1 MIIFALI
8 LVLILNLILVRPLFS
23 KILRA
28 IAIFI
33 LILMVLNPKITT
45 YEDKREKIAFVFDLT
60 KSSKWL
66 LEFYKNLDTKNFD
79 KYELGDS
86 IYKFKNFEFK
96 YNITNLNAL
105 SYLKNYD
112 KIIYV
117 GDGWHNYPSEIDY
130 NSFFSPIYVIY
141 PNVKSNQISIKNF
154 IYPKFVEPD
163 EIFQTYLEIFS
174 NKDTTI
180 NFQIKLDTIIQKN
193 LNLSKGINSFTFI
206 LKAPKIEGNYKINL
220 KISNKLRQYS
230 LNVKSPSKNVLINVY
245 KVTPEIGLLNRLLK
259 ELGYNVVLNLKNEK
273 ISGNFELTIGY
284 GKDNGEDLVFIDG
297 KKKFVN
303 FRGIDSIVDFKLDE
317 FILNPISGIY
327 NNRVFVLT
335 NELWKI
341 GRFDFSE
348 YKNLLL
354 PAINTALN
362 LKPRIDIDY
371 HVVFNKVYLKVGS
384 NNPNVKFYLNQS
396 EIPNY
401 NIFKIFKTETLN
413 LKAYLN
419 SRKIYEAKIT
429 LMPDTIGFEN
439 EEGIDSLT
447 LANLVNKTGGK
458 FIKSP
463 NEIKFEKIKIQREIF
478 NNLFFGFLVIFLILI
493 DFLLRRFFGFR

>member
-1 MIIFALI
+1 LITFVLI
-8 LVLILNLILVRPLFS
+8 LALILNLILVKPLFS

-28 IAIFI
+28 FAIII
-33 LILMVLNPKITT
+33 LILIVLNPKITT
-45 YEDKREKIAFVFDLT
+45 YEYKKEKIAFVFDLT

-117 GDGWHNYPSEIDY
+117 GDGWHNYPAEIDY

-141 PNVKSNQISIKNF
+141 PNVKTNEISIKNF
-154 IYPKFVEPD
+154 IYPKFVEPN
-163 EIFQTYLEIFS
+163 EIFQTYLEVFS

-180 NFQIKLDTIIQKN
+180 NFQIELDTIIKEN

-206 LKAPKIEGNYKINL
+206 LKAPNFEGNYKIIL
-220 KISNKLRQYS
+220 KVSDKVRQYS
-230 LNVKSPSKNVLINVY
+230 LNVRKSSKQVLINVY
-245 KVTPEIGLLNRLLK
+245 KITPEIGLLNRLLK
-259 ELGYNVVLNLKNEK
+259 DLGYDVVLNLKNEK
-273 ISGNFELTIGY
+273 ITGNFELTIGY
-284 GKDNGEDLVFIDG
+284 GKDNGEDLVFIEG

-303 FRGIDSIVDFKLDE
+303 FKGIDSVVDFKLDE
-317 FILNPISGIY
+317 FIISPISGIH

-335 NELWKI
+335 DELWKI
-341 GRFDFSE
+341 GRFDFLE

-354 PAINTALN
+354 PIISTAFN
-362 LKPRIDIDY
+362 LKPKINIEY
-371 HVVFNKVYLKVGS
+371 HVVFNKAYLKVGS
-384 NNPNVKFYLNQS
+384 NNPNVKFYLNNK
-396 EIPNY
+396 EISNY
-401 NIFKIFKTETLN
+401 NVIRFSKPETLN
-413 LKAYLN
+413 LNAYLG
-419 SRKIYEAKIT
+419 SRKIYENKIT
-429 LMPDTIGFEN
+429 LIPDTLGFEN

-447 LANLVNKTGGK
+447 LANIVNRTGGK
-458 FIKSP
+458 FIKSI
-463 NEIKFEKIKIQREIF
+463 NDIKLEKIKIQKEIF
-478 NNLFFGFLVIFLILI
+478 NNLFFGFLAIFLILI
-493 DFLLRRFFGFR
+493 DFVLRRFFGFR

>member
-1 MIIFALI
+1 MITFVLI
-8 LVLILNLILVRPLFS
+8 LALILNLILVKPLFS

-28 IAIFI
+28 FAIII
-33 LILMVLNPKITT
+33 LILIVLNPKITT
-45 YEDKREKIAFVFDLT
+45 YEYKKEKIAFVFDLT

-117 GDGWHNYPSEIDY
+117 GDGWHNYPAEIDY

-141 PNVKSNQISIKNF
+141 PNVKTNEISIKNF
-154 IYPKFVEPD
+154 IYPKFVEPN
-163 EIFQTYLEIFS
+163 EIFQTYLEVFS

-180 NFQIKLDTIIQKN
+180 NFQIELDTIIKEN

-206 LKAPKIEGNYKINL
+206 LKAPNFEGNYKIIL
-220 KISNKLRQYS
+220 KVSDKVRQYS
-230 LNVKSPSKNVLINVY
+230 LNVRKSSKQVLMNVY
-245 KVTPEIGLLNRLLK
+245 KITPEIGLLNRLLK
-259 ELGYNVVLNLKNEK
+259 DLGYDVVLNLKNEK
-273 ISGNFELTIGY
+273 ITGNFELTIGY
-284 GKDNGEDLVFIDG
+284 GKDNGEDLVFIEG

-303 FRGIDSIVDFKLDE
+303 FKGIDSVVDFKLDE
-317 FILNPISGIY
+317 FIISPISGIH

-335 NELWKI
+335 DELWKI
-341 GRFDFSE
+341 GRFDFLE

-354 PAINTALN
+354 PIISTAFN
-362 LKPRIDIDY
+362 LKPKINIEY
-371 HVVFNKVYLKVGS
+371 HVVFNKAYLKVGS
-384 NNPNVKFYLNQS
+384 NNPNVKFYLNNK
-396 EIPNY
+396 EISNY
-401 NIFKIFKTETLN
+401 NVIRFSKPETLN
-413 LKAYLN
+413 LNAYLG
-419 SRKIYEAKIT
+419 SRKIYENKIT
-429 LMPDTIGFEN
+429 LIPDTLGFEN

-447 LANLVNKTGGK
+447 LANIVNRTGGK
-458 FIKSP
+458 FIKSI
-463 NEIKFEKIKIQREIF
+463 NDIKLEKIKIQKEIF
-478 NNLFFGFLVIFLILI
+478 NNLFFGFLAIFLILI
-493 DFLLRRFFGFR
+493 DFVLRRFFGFR

>member
-1 MIIFALI
+1 MIILI
-8 LVLILNLILVRPLFS
+8 LIFALILNLILVKPLFS

-28 IAIFI
+28 LAIFI

-45 YEDKREKIAFVFDLT
+45 YEEKKEKIAIVFDLT

-66 LEFYKNLDTKNFD
+66 LDFYKNVDTKNFD

-141 PNVKSNQISIKNF
+141 PNVKTSEISIKNF
-154 IYPKFVEPD
+154 IYPKFVEPN
-163 EIFQTYLEIFS
+163 EIFQAYLEIFS
-174 NKDTTI
+174 NKDTI
-180 NFQIKLDTIIQKN
+180 IDFQIELDTIIKKN
-193 LNLSKGINSFTFI
+193 LSLSKGINSFTFI
-206 LKAPKIEGNYKINL
+206 LKAPNFQGNYKIIL
-220 KISNKLRQYS
+220 KLSDKVRQYS
-230 LNVKSPSKNVLINVY
+230 LNVKAPSKQVLINAY
-245 KVTPEIGLLNRLLK
+245 KITPEIGLLNRFFK
-259 ELGYNVVLNLKNEK
+259 ELGYDVILNLKNEK
-273 ISGNFELTIGY
+273 IIGNFELTIGY
-284 GKDNGEDLVFIDG
+284 GKDNGEDLVFIEG

-303 FRGIDSIVDFKLDE
+303 FKGIDSVVDFKLDE
-317 FILNPISGIY
+317 FIISPISGIY

-341 GRFDFSE
+341 GRFDFLE

-354 PAINTALN
+354 PIINTALN
-362 LKPRIDIDY
+362 LKPRINVEY
-371 HVVFNKVYLKVGS
+371 HVVFNKAYLKVSS
-384 NNPNVKFYLNQS
+384 NNPNVKFYLNNK
-396 EIPNY
+396 EIPSY
-401 NIFKIFKTETLN
+401 NIIKFSKPETLILN
-413 LKAYLN
+413 AYLN
-419 SRKIYEAKIT
+419 SRKIYENKIT
-429 LMPDTIGFEN
+429 LIPDTLGFEN

-447 LANLVNKTGGK
+447 LANIVNRTGGK
-458 FIKSP
+458 FIKST
-463 NEIKFEKIKIQREIF
+463 NDIKFEKIKIQKEIF

-493 DFLLRRFFGFR
+493 DFVLRRFFGFR

>member
-1 MIIFALI
+1 LITFVLI
-8 LVLILNLILVRPLFS
+8 LALILNLILVKPLFS

-28 IAIFI
+28 FAIII
-33 LILMVLNPKITT
+33 LILIVLNPKITT
-45 YEDKREKIAFVFDLT
+45 YEYKKEKIAFVFDLT

-117 GDGWHNYPSEIDY
+117 GDGWHNYPAEIDY

-141 PNVKSNQISIKNF
+141 PNVKTNEISIKNF
-154 IYPKFVEPD
+154 IYPKFVEPN
-163 EIFQTYLEIFS
+163 EIFQTYLEVFS

-180 NFQIKLDTIIQKN
+180 NFQIELDTIIKEN

-206 LKAPKIEGNYKINL
+206 LKAPNFEGNYKIIL
-220 KISNKLRQYS
+220 KVSDKVRQYS
-230 LNVKSPSKNVLINVY
+230 LNVRKSSKQVLMNVY
-245 KVTPEIGLLNRLLK
+245 KITPEIGLLNRLLK
-259 ELGYNVVLNLKNEK
+259 DLGYDVVLNLKNEK
-273 ISGNFELTIGY
+273 ITGNFELTIGY
-284 GKDNGEDLVFIDG
+284 GKDNGEDLVFIEG

-303 FRGIDSIVDFKLDE
+303 FKGIDSVVDFKLDE
-317 FILNPISGIY
+317 FIISPISGIH

-335 NELWKI
+335 DELWKI
-341 GRFDFSE
+341 GRFDFLE

-354 PAINTALN
+354 PIISTAFN
-362 LKPRIDIDY
+362 LKPKINIEY
-371 HVVFNKVYLKVGS
+371 HVVFNKAYLKVGS
-384 NNPNVKFYLNQS
+384 NNPNVKFYLNNK
-396 EIPNY
+396 EISNY
-401 NIFKIFKTETLN
+401 NVIRFSKPETLN
-413 LKAYLN
+413 LNAYLG
-419 SRKIYEAKIT
+419 SRKIYENKIT
-429 LMPDTIGFEN
+429 LIPDTLGFEN

-447 LANLVNKTGGK
+447 LANIVNRTGGK
-458 FIKSP
+458 FIKSI
-463 NEIKFEKIKIQREIF
+463 NDIKLEKIKIQKEIF
-478 NNLFFGFLVIFLILI
+478 NNLFFGFLAIFLILI
-493 DFLLRRFFGFR
+493 DFVLRRFFGFR

>member
-1 MIIFALI
+1 LITFVLI
-8 LVLILNLILVRPLFS
+8 LALILNLILVKPLFS

-28 IAIFI
+28 FAIII
-33 LILMVLNPKITT
+33 LILIVLNPKITT
-45 YEDKREKIAFVFDLT
+45 YEYKKEKIAFVFDLT

-117 GDGWHNYPSEIDY
+117 GDGWHNYPAEIDY

-141 PNVKSNQISIKNF
+141 PNVKTNEISIKNF
-154 IYPKFVEPD
+154 IYPKFVEPN
-163 EIFQTYLEIFS
+163 EIFQTYLEVFS

-180 NFQIKLDTIIQKN
+180 NFQIELDTIIKEN

-206 LKAPKIEGNYKINL
+206 LKAPNFEGNYKIIL
-220 KISNKLRQYS
+220 KVSDKVRQYS
-230 LNVKSPSKNVLINVY
+230 LNVRKSSKQVLMNVY
-245 KVTPEIGLLNRLLK
+245 KITPEIGLLNRLLK
-259 ELGYNVVLNLKNEK
+259 DLGYDVVLNLKNEK
-273 ISGNFELTIGY
+273 ITGNFELTIGY
-284 GKDNGEDLVFIDG
+284 GKDNGEDLVFIEG

-303 FRGIDSIVDFKLDE
+303 FKGIDSVVDFKLDE
-317 FILNPISGIY
+317 FIISPISGIH

-335 NELWKI
+335 DELWKI
-341 GRFDFSE
+341 GRFDFLE

-354 PAINTALN
+354 PIISTAFN
-362 LKPRIDIDY
+362 LKPKINIEY
-371 HVVFNKVYLKVGS
+371 HVVFNKAYLKVSS
-384 NNPNVKFYLNQS
+384 NNPNVKFYLNNK
-396 EIPNY
+396 EISNY
-401 NIFKIFKTETLN
+401 NVIRFSKPETLN
-413 LKAYLN
+413 LNAYLG
-419 SRKIYEAKIT
+419 SRKIYENKIT
-429 LMPDTIGFEN
+429 LIPDTLGFEN

-447 LANLVNKTGGK
+447 LANIVNRTGGK
-458 FIKSP
+458 FIKSI
-463 NEIKFEKIKIQREIF
+463 NDIKLEKIKIQKEIF
-478 NNLFFGFLVIFLILI
+478 NNLFFGFLAIFLILI
-493 DFLLRRFFGFR
+493 DFVLRRFFGFR

>member
-1 MIIFALI
+1 MIIFVLI
-8 LVLILNLILVRPLFS
+8 LALILNLILVKPLFS

-28 IAIFI
+28 FAIII
-33 LILMVLNPKITT
+33 LILIVLNPKITT
-45 YEDKREKIAFVFDLT
+45 YEYKKEKIAFVFDLT

-117 GDGWHNYPSEIDY
+117 GDGWHNYPAEIDY

-141 PNVKSNQISIKNF
+141 PNVKTNEISIKNF
-154 IYPKFVEPD
+154 IYPKFVEPN
-163 EIFQTYLEIFS
+163 EIFQTYLEVFS

-180 NFQIKLDTIIQKN
+180 NFQIELDTIIKEN

-206 LKAPKIEGNYKINL
+206 LKAPNFEGNYKIIL
-220 KISNKLRQYS
+220 KVSDKVRQYS
-230 LNVKSPSKNVLINVY
+230 LNVRKSSKQVLINVY
-245 KVTPEIGLLNRLLK
+245 KITPEIGLLNRLLK
-259 ELGYNVVLNLKNEK
+259 DLGYDVVLNLKNEK
-273 ISGNFELTIGY
+273 ITGNFELTIGY
-284 GKDNGEDLVFIDG
+284 GKDNGEDLVFIEG

-303 FRGIDSIVDFKLDE
+303 FKGIDSVVDFKLDE
-317 FILNPISGIY
+317 FIISPISGIH

-335 NELWKI
+335 DELWKI
-341 GRFDFSE
+341 GRFDFLE

-354 PAINTALN
+354 PIISTAFN
-362 LKPRIDIDY
+362 LKPKINIEY
-371 HVVFNKVYLKVGS
+371 HVVFNKAYLKVGS
-384 NNPNVKFYLNQS
+384 NNPNVKFYLNNK
-396 EIPNY
+396 EISNY
-401 NIFKIFKTETLN
+401 NVIRFSKPETLN
-413 LKAYLN
+413 LNAYLG
-419 SRKIYEAKIT
+419 SRKIYENKIT
-429 LMPDTIGFEN
+429 LIPDTLGFEN

-447 LANLVNKTGGK
+447 LANIVNRTGGK
-458 FIKSP
+458 FIKSI
-463 NEIKFEKIKIQREIF
+463 NDIKLEKIKIQKEIF
-478 NNLFFGFLVIFLILI
+478 NNLFFGFLAIFLILI
-493 DFLLRRFFGFR
+493 DFVLRRFFGFR

>member
-1 MIIFALI
+1 MIVFALI
-8 LVLILNLILVRPLFS
+8 LALILNLILVKPLFS

-33 LILMVLNPKITT
+33 LILIVLNPKITT
-45 YEDKREKIAFVFDLT
+45 YEYKKERIAIVFDLT

-66 LEFYKNLDTKNFD
+66 LEFYKSLDTKNFD

-130 NSFFSPIYVIY
+130 NSFFSQIYVIY
-141 PNVKSNQISIKNF
+141 PNLKASEISIKNF
-154 IYPKFVEPD
+154 IYPKFVEPN

-193 LNLSKGINSFTFI
+193 LNLLKGINSFTFI
-206 LKAPKIEGNYKINL
+206 LKAPSLDGNYKINL
-220 KISNKLRQYS
+220 KISNKVRQYS
-230 LNVKSPSKNVLINVY
+230 LNVKSPSKNILINAY
-245 KVTPEIGLLNRLLK
+245 KITPEIGLLNRLLK
-259 ELGYNVVLNLKNEK
+259 DLGYNVVLNLKNEK

-284 GKDNGEDLVFIDG
+284 GKDNGEDLVFIEG

-303 FRGIDSIVDFKLDE
+303 FRGIDSVVDFKLDE

-335 NELWKI
+335 DELWKI
-341 GRFDFSE
+341 GRFDFLE

-354 PAINTALN
+354 PIINTAFN
-362 LKPRIDIDY
+362 LKPRIDVDY
-371 HVVFNKVYLKVGS
+371 HVLFNKAYLKVSS
-384 NNPNVKFYLNQS
+384 NNPNVKFYLNDK

-419 SRKIYEAKIT
+419 SRKIYENKII
-429 LMPDTIGFEN
+429 LAPDTLGFEN

-463 NEIKFEKIKIQREIF
+463 NEIKLEKIKIQKEIF

-493 DFLLRRFFGFR
+493 DFVLRRFFGFR

>member
-1 MIIFALI
+1 MITFVLI
-8 LVLILNLILVRPLFS
+8 LALILNLILVKPLFS

-28 IAIFI
+28 FAIII
-33 LILMVLNPKITT
+33 LILIVLNPKITT
-45 YEDKREKIAFVFDLT
+45 YEYKKEKIAFVFDLT

-117 GDGWHNYPSEIDY
+117 GDGWHNYPAEIDY

-141 PNVKSNQISIKNF
+141 PNVKTNEISIKNF
-154 IYPKFVEPD
+154 IYPKFVEPN
-163 EIFQTYLEIFS
+163 EIFQTYLEVFS

-180 NFQIKLDTIIQKN
+180 NFQIELDTIIKEN

-206 LKAPKIEGNYKINL
+206 LKAPNFEGNYKIIL
-220 KISNKLRQYS
+220 KVSDKVRQYS
-230 LNVKSPSKNVLINVY
+230 LNVRKSSKQVLMNVY
-245 KVTPEIGLLNRLLK
+245 KITPEIGLLNRLLK
-259 ELGYNVVLNLKNEK
+259 DLGYDVVLNLKNEK
-273 ISGNFELTIGY
+273 ITGNFELTIGY
-284 GKDNGEDLVFIDG
+284 GKDNGEDLVFIEG

-303 FRGIDSIVDFKLDE
+303 FKGIDSVVDFKLDE
-317 FILNPISGIY
+317 FIISPISGIH

-335 NELWKI
+335 DELWKI
-341 GRFDFSE
+341 GRFDFLE

-354 PAINTALN
+354 PIISTAFN
-362 LKPRIDIDY
+362 LKPKINIEY
-371 HVVFNKVYLKVGS
+371 HVVFNKAYLKVSS
-384 NNPNVKFYLNQS
+384 NNPNVKFYLNNK
-396 EIPNY
+396 EISNY
-401 NIFKIFKTETLN
+401 NVIRFSKPETLN
-413 LKAYLN
+413 LNAYLG
-419 SRKIYEAKIT
+419 SRKIYENKIT
-429 LMPDTIGFEN
+429 LIPDTLGFEN

-447 LANLVNKTGGK
+447 LANIVNRTGGK
-458 FIKSP
+458 FIKSI
-463 NEIKFEKIKIQREIF
+463 NDIKLEKIKIQKEIF
-478 NNLFFGFLVIFLILI
+478 NNLFFGFLAIFLILI
-493 DFLLRRFFGFR
+493 DFVLRRFFGFR

>member
-1 MIIFALI
+1 MIIFVLI
-8 LVLILNLILVRPLFS
+8 LALILNLILVKPLFS

-28 IAIFI
+28 FAIII
-33 LILMVLNPKITT
+33 LILIVLNPKITT
-45 YEDKREKIAFVFDLT
+45 YEYKKEKIAFVFDLT

-117 GDGWHNYPSEIDY
+117 GDGWHNYPAEIDY

-141 PNVKSNQISIKNF
+141 PNVKTNEISIKNF
-154 IYPKFVEPD
+154 IYPKFVEPN
-163 EIFQTYLEIFS
+163 EVFQTYLEVFS

-180 NFQIKLDTIIQKN
+180 NFQIELDTIIKEN

-206 LKAPKIEGNYKINL
+206 LKAPNFEGNYKIIL
-220 KISNKLRQYS
+220 KVSDKVRQYS
-230 LNVKSPSKNVLINVY
+230 LNVRKSSKQVLINVY
-245 KVTPEIGLLNRLLK
+245 KITPEIGLLNRLLK
-259 ELGYNVVLNLKNEK
+259 DLGYDVVLNLKNEK
-273 ISGNFELTIGY
+273 ITGNFELTIGY
-284 GKDNGEDLVFIDG
+284 GKDNGEDLVFIEG

-303 FRGIDSIVDFKLDE
+303 FKGIDSVVDFKLDE
-317 FILNPISGIY
+317 FIISPISGIH

-335 NELWKI
+335 DELWKI
-341 GRFDFSE
+341 GRFDFLE

-354 PAINTALN
+354 PIISTAFN
-362 LKPRIDIDY
+362 LKPKINIEY
-371 HVVFNKVYLKVGS
+371 HVVFNKAYLKVGS
-384 NNPNVKFYLNQS
+384 NNPNVKFYLNNK
-396 EIPNY
+396 EISNY
-401 NIFKIFKTETLN
+401 NVIRFSKPETLN
-413 LKAYLN
+413 LNAYLG
-419 SRKIYEAKIT
+419 SRKIYENKIT
-429 LMPDTIGFEN
+429 LIPDTLGFEN

-447 LANLVNKTGGK
+447 LANIVNRTGGK
-458 FIKSP
+458 FIKSI
-463 NEIKFEKIKIQREIF
+463 NDIKLEKIKIQKEIF
-478 NNLFFGFLVIFLILI
+478 NNLFFGFLAIFLILI
-493 DFLLRRFFGFR
+493 DFVLRRFFGFR

>member
-1 MIIFALI
+1 LIIFVLI
-8 LVLILNLILVRPLFS
+8 LALILNLILVKPLFS

-28 IAIFI
+28 FAIII
-33 LILMVLNPKITT
+33 LILIVLNPKITT
-45 YEDKREKIAFVFDLT
+45 YEYKKEKIAFVFDLT

-117 GDGWHNYPSEIDY
+117 GDGWHNYPAEIDY

-141 PNVKSNQISIKNF
+141 PNVKTNEISIKNF
-154 IYPKFVEPD
+154 IYPKFVEPN
-163 EIFQTYLEIFS
+163 EIFQTYLEVFS

-180 NFQIKLDTIIQKN
+180 NFQIELDTIIKEN

-206 LKAPKIEGNYKINL
+206 LKAPNFEGNYKIIL
-220 KISNKLRQYS
+220 KVSDKVRQYS
-230 LNVKSPSKNVLINVY
+230 LNVRKSSKQVLINVY
-245 KVTPEIGLLNRLLK
+245 KITPEIGLLNRLLK
-259 ELGYNVVLNLKNEK
+259 DLGYDVVLNLKNEK
-273 ISGNFELTIGY
+273 ITGNFELTIGY
-284 GKDNGEDLVFIDG
+284 GKDNGEDLVFIEG

-303 FRGIDSIVDFKLDE
+303 FKGIDSVVDFKLDE
-317 FILNPISGIY
+317 FIISPISGIH

-335 NELWKI
+335 DELWKI
-341 GRFDFSE
+341 GRFDFLE

-354 PAINTALN
+354 PIISTAFN
-362 LKPRIDIDY
+362 LKPKINIEY
-371 HVVFNKVYLKVGS
+371 HVVFNKAYLKVGS
-384 NNPNVKFYLNQS
+384 NNPNVKFYLNNK
-396 EIPNY
+396 EISNY
-401 NIFKIFKTETLN
+401 NVIRFSKPETLN
-413 LKAYLN
+413 LNAYLG
-419 SRKIYEAKIT
+419 SRKIYENKIT
-429 LMPDTIGFEN
+429 LIPDTLGFEN

-447 LANLVNKTGGK
+447 LANIVNRTGGK
-458 FIKSP
+458 FIKSI
-463 NEIKFEKIKIQREIF
+463 NDIKLEKIKIQKEIF
-478 NNLFFGFLVIFLILI
+478 NNLFFGFLAIFLILI
-493 DFLLRRFFGFR
+493 DFVLRRFFGFR